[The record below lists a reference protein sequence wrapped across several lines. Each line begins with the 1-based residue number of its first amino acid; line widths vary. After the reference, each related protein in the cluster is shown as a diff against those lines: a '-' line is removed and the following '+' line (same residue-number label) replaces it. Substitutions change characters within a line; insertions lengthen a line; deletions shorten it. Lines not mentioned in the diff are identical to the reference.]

1 MNNKNFIITHDK
13 AVGDKLKNL
22 GFQEI
27 LSQNVDICIFVNDNK
42 ISFANDID
50 MSKIKYSNK
59 LFCWLPLLGAE
70 HSKKGG
76 IEWVIKDC

>member
-1 MNNKNFIITHDK
+1 MNSKNFIITHDK

-59 LFCWLPLLGAE
+59 LFY
-70 HSKKGG
+70 
-76 IEWVIKDC
+76 